1 MEKLV
6 WRYTPEFRIRVRIN
20 NTDPGEAVSLALSP
34 LSAATAASFGLL
46 VRATPGG
53 LTAFCRQHF
62 NGVSWVPATAL
73 TQPVQFSFWLMIDKA
88 RAALP
93 DFFEQGTQ
101 QLGRRIFYASNL
113 SAAGVIDANLAGNVV
128 ALTAAANAGS
138 TENGA
143 LSGYLLSHKIVP
155 GAFNQ
160 IRAGKIAAGAPVSFT
175 ITETVTPLQD
185 RTGLDLRPHPRGA
198 YVVRLEGGT
207 PLQEKVVFDQSAATA
222 NVCGVIDIFKQA
234 WHLAP
239 QPREYSINFQRT

>member
-6 WRYTPEFRIRVRIN
+6 WRYIPEFRIRIRIN
-20 NTDPGEAVSLALSP
+20 NADPGDGVRLILSP
-34 LSAATAASFGLL
+34 LSEAAAANFGLL
-46 VRATPGG
+46 IRSSPGG
-53 LTAFCRQHF
+53 LTAFCKQHH
-62 NGVSWVPATAL
+62 NGVTWVPATAL
-73 TQPVQFSFWLMIDKA
+73 TQPVQFTFWLIIDKA

-113 SAAGVIDANLAGNVV
+113 TAAGVIDANLAGNLVT
-128 ALTAAANAGS
+128 LTATANAGNA
-138 TENGA
+138 ENGA
-143 LSGYLLSHKIVP
+143 LSGYLLSRKVTP

-175 ITETVTPLQD
+175 LSEAVAPLQE
-185 RTGLDLRPHPRGA
+185 RVGLDLRPHPRGA
-198 YVVRLEGGT
+198 YVVRLEGGA
-207 PLQEKVVFDQSAATA
+207 PLEEKVVFDQNAATA
-222 NVCGVIDIFKQA
+222 DVCGVIDIFKQA